1 MRHPFLLVM
10 LVLFMATW
18 MVPDSRSD
26 DIAASSM
33 VTLEISGMT

>member
-1 MRHPFLLVM
+1 MRQYFLLIL
-10 LVLFMATW
+10 LVFFMATW

-33 VTLEISGMT
+33 VTMEIFGMT